1 MFSII
6 HQINNTLRE
15 EIANEPKRNYIG
27 ASAIGHPCSRK
38 IWYEFNG
45 YDGEPISE
53 KLKFTFDIG
62 KIIEKRILD
71 YFDLYLDGHNFVDY
85 NNNEFQDKTI
95 KKFQGTC
102 DAVIRIITIEPDI
115 KGSFSQL
122 IILEIKTANN
132 ASFNKFK
139 KDGLKIWN
147 EQYYAQCQSYMGM
160 SDIHQS
166 ILLAINKDTSEMHEE
181 WIEYDDIYY
190 QMLKQKAKDIIEA
203 KEAPRRINNSPLF
216 YICHMCKFKNI
227 CHSNQ

>member
-6 HQINNTLRE
+6 HQINNALRE

-53 KLKFTFDIG
+53 KLRFTFDIG
-62 KIIEKRILD
+62 KAIE
-71 YFDLYLDGHNFVDY
+71 
-85 NNNEFQDKTI
+85 T
-95 KKFQGTC
+95 
-102 DAVIRIITIEPDI
+102 IITDYLKFHPCI
-115 KGSFSQL
+115 SFSQPHECVTIDKFKGSSDAIIL
-122 IILEIKTANN
+122 FKIFTTENGSEGTLVKKVILEIKTANN

-139 KDGLKIWN
+139 KDGLKVWN

-160 SDIHQS
+160 SDIHQC
-166 ILLAINKDTSEMHEE
+166 ILLAINKDTSEMREE